1 MDPVQLRI
9 ILPGDTLARQVEQR
23 LAKYGRTEREP
34 AQTLDLGTIAIL
46 ATIGTSLAA
55 IAATRAQAEAT
66 RAQIDLT
73 RAQVEA
79 TKAQVEATR
88 AEAEATRLEALK
100 TILEIRQ
107 QLQQQGQA
115 GAARIGTPGGEL
127 HTFAD
132 ADEAFLRQL
141 LDVEG

>member
-9 ILPGDTLARQVEQR
+9 ILPNDALARQVEQR
-23 LAKYGRTEREP
+23 LADYGRTEREP
-34 AQTLDLGTIAIL
+34 ASSMDLGTIAIL
-46 ATIGTSLAA
+46 ATIGVSLAS
-55 IAATRAQAEAT
+55 IAATRAQTEAT

-79 TKAQVEATR
+79 THAQ
-88 AEAEATRLEALK
+88 AEATRLAALK
-100 TILEIRQ
+100 TMLEIKQ

-115 GAARIGTPGGEL
+115 GKARIGAPGGEL
-127 HTFAD
+127 RTFAD

-141 LDVEG
+141 LGVGVGG